1 MRAVYRLN
9 AEELDHQFLA
19 SLKSLFK
26 NKKIEIVVSS
36 VDEAAH
42 MTKHN
47 VGVSDAQLIDKDLN
61 QVEIDE
67 VIVDDDSLTI
77 ELLDGR
83 TVVAPILWYP
93 RLAYATQSE
102 RQHFEIRTNV
112 IYWPVLDE
120 EVSVRSLLL
129 GRKSGESLQSL
140 EKWLAGRETVAV
152 A

>member
-1 MRAVYRLN
+1 
-9 AEELDHQFLA
+9 
-19 SLKSLFK
+19 
-26 NKKIEIVVSS
+26 
-36 VDEAAH
+36 
-42 MTKHN
+42 MTEHY
-47 VGVSDAQLIDKDLN
+47 SDRSIAQLIDKELN

-67 VIVDDDSLTI
+67 VVVDEDSLTI
-77 ELLDGR
+77 ELRDGR

-102 RQHFEIRTNV
+102 RQQFEIRTNV
-112 IYWPVLDE
+112 IYWPELDE

>member
-1 MRAVYRLN
+1 M
-9 AEELDHQFLA
+9 
-19 SLKSLFK
+19 
-26 NKKIEIVVSS
+26 I
-36 VDEAAH
+36 
-42 MTKHN
+42 KHN
-47 VGVSDAQLIDKDLN
+47 SKQLDAQLIDKELN

-77 ELLDGR
+77 ELRDGR

-112 IYWPVLDE
+112 IYWPELDE

-140 EKWLAGRETVAV
+140 EKWLADRETVIV